1 MAEEF
6 SEKTEAPTPKRKSK
20 AAEEG
25 QILRSKEFATAA
37 VILGGVLW
45 LALSGPALMSALKTV
60 MRESFQFGRADVED
74 FQPLRPI
81 LSVGLTLLPS
91 LVMLFA
97 ITIGVS
103 VVSQVGL
110 GGVNFQPKLFG
121 FKASRINPGAGLK
134 RIFGMHGW
142 IELGKG
148 LLKIALLGSIGAWML
163 WSMRQEAIG
172 LVAGSVETS
181 VAALGWR
188 FIMLLLVMAGGL
200 LLIAGID
207 VPIQFIR
214 LLNKLRMSKQEI
226 KDEHKEAEGSPEAKG
241 AQKRRMFEIF
251 KNSARKSIESAHVVI
266 TNPTHF
272 AIALRYERGQDEVP
286 VVVAKGRGAKALA
299 IRELAGELDKPIL
312 EYPALARACYY
323 TSREGQQIRDDLYVA
338 IATVLAFVFG
348 VNIRA
353 GGQQPNVIVP
363 DTALFDE
370 NGVRTE
376 PKPA

>member
-6 SEKTEAPTPKRKSK
+6 AEKTEAPTPKRKQK

-25 QILRSKEFATAA
+25 QVLRSKEFATAA
-37 VILGGVLW
+37 VVLGGVLW
-45 LALSGPALMSALKTV
+45 LALSGPALLGALKTV
-60 MRESFQFGRADVED
+60 MRESFQFGRADIED

-81 LSVGLTLLPS
+81 LSVGLTLAPS

-97 ITIGVS
+97 ITIAVS
-103 VVSQVGL
+103 VASQAGL
-110 GGVNFQPKLFG
+110 GGANFQPKLFG
-121 FKASRINPGAGLK
+121 FKASRVNPGAGLK
-134 RIFGMHGW
+134 RIFGMTGW

-163 WSMRQEAIG
+163 WSMRHETLG
-172 LVAGSVETS
+172 LVAGSVDGS

-188 FIMLLLVMAGGL
+188 FILLLLVMSGGL

-207 VPIQFIR
+207 VPIQIVR

-226 KDEHKEAEGSPEAKG
+226 KDEHKESEGSPETKS
-241 AQKRRMFEIF
+241 AQRRRMHEVF
-251 KNSARKSIESAHVVI
+251 KGGARKAVESAHVVL

-272 AIALRYERGQDEVP
+272 AVALRYERGQDEIP

-299 IRELAGELDKPIL
+299 IRELAQEMEKPVL
-312 EYPALARACYY
+312 EYPALARAVYY

-338 IATVLAFVFG
+338 IASVLAFVFG
-348 VNIRA
+348 VNLRA
-353 GGQQPNVIVP
+353 GGGQPNVIVP
-363 DTALFDE
+363 DSALFDE
-370 NGVRTE
+370 NGVRT
-376 PKPA
+376 AQA